1 MSKLCT
7 KTIICVATVQKMGK
21 KTSFL
26 KQNYYILF
34 NKKKVKNI
42 LLSKSFY
49 LYKIQKN
56 TKSSDYFGYG
66 LTRNP
71 FKVFP
76 NWE

>member
-1 MSKLCT
+1 MFRMLCLNNINCVQKL
-7 KTIICVATVQKMGK
+7 IFVATVQKIGK
-21 KTSFL
+21 KNSFL

-42 LLSKSFY
+42 LLSKNFY

-66 LTRNP
+66 L
-71 FKVFP
+71 
-76 NWE
+76 